1 MRSALMLK
9 DNNTSDE
16 YVSDRRL
23 IRVTRIRLRTGY
35 SFCWQ
40 IRVTRISPR

>member
-1 MRSALMLK
+1 MVEA
-9 DNNTSDE
+9 SDHV

-35 SFCWQ
+35 IFFCRQ